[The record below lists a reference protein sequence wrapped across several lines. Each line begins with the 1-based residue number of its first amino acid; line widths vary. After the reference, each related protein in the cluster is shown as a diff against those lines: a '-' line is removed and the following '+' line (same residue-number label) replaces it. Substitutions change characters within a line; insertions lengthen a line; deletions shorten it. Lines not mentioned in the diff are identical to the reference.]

1 MTKKQQSE
9 LKFVKRHPKLLLKC
23 SKKYKKNLNYAFSI
37 NWVRVNK
44 LGNEEEEEKEVIVV
58 VIAVVVIPSS

>member
-9 LKFVKRHPKLLLKC
+9 LKFVKRHPK
-23 SKKYKKNLNYAFSI
+23 KKNLNYAFSI